1 MRKGEETRQA
11 IIAKAAPLFNQQGYA
26 GASMAD
32 IMAAVGLQKGG
43 LYNHFANKDEL
54 AIAAFAYQWQQMNRL
69 LAEALAKAD
78 PSPTGQLLAVV
89 AMHGDL
95 ATGGLPVGGCPLLN
109 TAVDSDDGNVLLRAQ
124 VQGAIGEWQG
134 LIVALVQQGQQQ
146 GELRTDVVAKDVAAT
161 IIGGLEGALMLSML
175 FKDATY
181 HRQMVA
187 HLQAYVQTLVERN
200 A

>member
-1 MRKGEETRQA
+1 MRKGEETRQS

-32 IMAAVGLQKGG
+32 IMAVTGLKKGG
-43 LYNHFANKDEL
+43 LYNHFATKDEL
-54 AIAAFAYQWQQMNRL
+54 AVAAFTYQWQQMNRL
-69 LAEALAKAD
+69 LEQALAKAD
-78 PSPTGQLLAVV
+78 PSPLAQLLAVV

-95 ATGGLPVGGCPLLN
+95 AAGGLPVGGCPLLN
-109 TAVDSDDGNVLLRAQ
+109 TAVDSDDGNLLLREQ
-124 VQGAIGEWQG
+124 VQGAIGEWQS
-134 LIVALVQQGQQQ
+134 LIVALVCQGQQQ
-146 GELRTDVVAKDVAAT
+146 GELRTDVEADKVAMT

>member
-1 MRKGEETRQA
+1 MRKGEETRET

-32 IMAAVGLQKGG
+32 IMAAAGLQKGG

-54 AIAAFAYQWQQMNRL
+54 ALAAFTYQWQQMNRL
-69 LAEALAKAD
+69 LAEALTKAD

-134 LIVALVQQGQQQ
+134 LIVALVRQGQQQ
-146 GELRTDVVAKDVAAT
+146 GELCTDVVAEDVAAI

-181 HRQMVA
+181 HRRMVA
-187 HLQAYVQTLVERN
+187 HLQAYVQTLVQHNE
-200 A
+200 

>member
-32 IMAAVGLQKGG
+32 IMAVTGLKKGG
-43 LYNHFANKDEL
+43 LYNHFATKDEL
-54 AIAAFAYQWQQMNRL
+54 AVAAFTYQWQQMNKL
-69 LAEALAKAD
+69 LEQALAKAD
-78 PSPTGQLLAVV
+78 PSPLAQLLAVV

-95 ATGGLPVGGCPLLN
+95 AAGGLPVGGCPLLN
-109 TAVDSDDGNVLLRAQ
+109 TAVDSDDGNLLLREQ
-124 VQGAIGEWQG
+124 VQGAIGEWQS
-134 LIVALVQQGQQQ
+134 LIVALVCQGQQQ
-146 GELRTDVVAKDVAAT
+146 GELRTDVEADKVAMT